1 MSEIFEPSV
10 TVVSGEVIEKSASLT
25 QGSAS
30 NSNTNS
36 MYPFIL
42 LKTDTGE
49 VVRIN
54 NLVTDTHTDQQ
65 ITVGLK
71 TTLYLKPIRHMT
83 NFKKMNFALAA
94 KSENGVGVID
104 LPFRLIANLFIQN
117 IVGGAL
123 AGAFVGFFASMP
135 LIGLFGAFGL
145 FLTAIVAISVP
156 VYFLWSATQFSG
168 ARNTS
173 LRLRNKLLGLDGS
186 GDTYRG
192 VAVKN
197 I

>member
-1 MSEIFEPSV
+1 MSEIIETGV
-10 TVVSGEVIEKSASLT
+10 TVLSGEVIEKSASVA
-25 QGSAS
+25 QGDVS

-42 LKTDTGE
+42 LKTEKGE

-65 ITVGLK
+65 ITIGLK
-71 TTLYLKPIRHMT
+71 TTLYLKSIRHMT
-83 NFKKMNFALAA
+83 NFKKMNFAIAA
-94 KSENGVGVID
+94 NSEKGVGIID
-104 LPFRLIANLFIQN
+104 LPLRLIINVFIQSL
-117 IVGGAL
+117 VGGAL
-123 AGAFVGFFASMP
+123 AGTFVGFFASMP
-135 LIGLFGAFGL
+135 LIGIFGGFGL

-156 VYFLWSATQFSG
+156 IYFLWSATQFAG
-168 ARNTS
+168 ARNAS

-186 GDTYRG
+186 GDTYQG

-197 I
+197 V

>member
-1 MSEIFEPSV
+1 MKEVIETGV

-42 LKTDTGE
+42 LKTDEGE

-65 ITVGLK
+65 IMVGLK
-71 TTLYLKPIRHMT
+71 TTVYLKPIRHMT
-83 NFKKMNFALAA
+83 NFKKMNLALAA
-94 KSENGVGVID
+94 KSEKGVGVID
-104 LPFRLIANLFIQN
+104 LPFRLIANLFIQSL
-117 IVGGAL
+117 VGGAL
-123 AGAFVGFFASMP
+123 LGAFVGFFAAMP
-135 LIGLFGAFGL
+135 LVGVFGAFGI
-145 FLTAIVAISVP
+145 FLAAIVAISVP
-156 VYFLWSATQFSG
+156 AHFLWSAAKFAG

-173 LRLRNKLLGLDGS
+173 LRLRNRLLGLDGS

>member
-1 MSEIFEPSV
+1 MSEIMEPGLI
-10 TVVSGEVIEKSASLT
+10 VVSGEVVEKSASLT
-25 QGSAS
+25 QGDVH

-36 MYPFIL
+36 MYSFIL
-42 LKTDTGE
+42 LRTDTGD

-65 ITVGLK
+65 IVVGLK

-94 KSENGVGVID
+94 RSDNGVGVID
-104 LPFRLIANLFIQN
+104 LPLRLIVNLFIQS

-135 LIGLFGAFGL
+135 LIGIFGAFGL
-145 FLTAIVAISVP
+145 FLTAIVAISIP
-156 VYFLWSATQFSG
+156 IYFLWSATKFAG
-168 ARNTS
+168 ARSAS
-173 LRLRNKLLGLDGS
+173 LRLRNKLHGGDGS
-186 GDTYRG
+186 GDTYHG